1 MPEPEIQPLVRDREE
16 VPSTSRGP
24 LGGLELG
31 VVDDIGTPLGENRVY
46 LGEPLWGYCDPDLI
60 QQLED
65 LSDQLH
71 RGPVQ
76 GPEYGQQ
83 IYEHTE
89 WTPV

>member
-31 VVDDIGTPLGENRVY
+31 AVDDTGTPLGENR
-46 LGEPLWGYCDPDLI
+46 GHSDPDLI
-60 QQLED
+60 QHLEN

-71 RGPVQ
+71 LSLVQ

-89 WTPV
+89 